1 MTKNYEKNIL
11 KYGARGDRMN
21 IKMWTSNKKNYKIK
35 RNEGGNDMATM
46 SFDREIIL
54 NDTSAEALI
63 KKIQYDRMNI
73 AAIKDINIEKK
84 LEEGKKLLKQL
95 FSR

>member
-1 MTKNYEKNIL
+1 
-11 KYGARGDRMN
+11 
-21 IKMWTSNKKNYKIK
+21 
-35 RNEGGNDMATM
+35 MATI
-46 SFDREIIL
+46 SFDRAIVL

-63 KKIQYDRMNI
+63 KKIQYDRMNMAI
-73 AAIKDINIEKK
+73 IKDINIEKK